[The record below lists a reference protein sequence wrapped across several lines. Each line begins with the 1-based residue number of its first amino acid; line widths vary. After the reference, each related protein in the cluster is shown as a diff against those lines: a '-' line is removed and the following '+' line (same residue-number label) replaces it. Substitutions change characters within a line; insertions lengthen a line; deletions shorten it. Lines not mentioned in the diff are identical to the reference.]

1 MSKLPTSK
9 DLRAQA
15 EDLAK
20 LYGQTVLTHFQ
31 EKQYNSSKEFPTAT
45 LARIGD
51 YIQLWLKFAK
61 DVEKL
66 ELDKSVISS
75 TAATI
80 SEQIKQE
87 KIRNG
92 PKTAFEFINGELK
105 KKQETKKT
113 TSVTED
119 LKNKF
124 PKAMQEFHEL
134 TRGQR
139 WRTQMEAHVNV
150 QEIESLFKPFE
161 DCPWFDLTAV
171 VKEDGTYSI
180 EVFKDGKPY
189 EQVAGRLTFK
199 EIPNVTTA
207 KTTAPSDIKNLSD
220 IIGKFPS

>member
-1 MSKLPTSK
+1 MTKLPTSK
-9 DLRAQA
+9 DLRTQA

-31 EKQYNSSKEFPTAT
+31 EKQYNTSKEFP
-45 LARIGD
+45 LAELTRIGD

-66 ELDKSVISS
+66 ELDKSIVNS
-75 TAATI
+75 AVATI
-80 SEQIKQE
+80 SEQVKTE
-87 KIRNG
+87 KLRHG
-92 PKTAFEFINGELK
+92 PKTAFEFIDGKLQQKNK
-105 KKQETKKT
+105 KSTAI
-113 TSVTED
+113 TED

-124 PKAMQEFHEL
+124 PKAMQDFHDL

-161 DCPWFDLTAV
+161 DCPWFDIQAS
-171 VKEDGTYSI
+171 VKEDGSYS
-180 EVFKDGKPY
+180 VQLFKDGKPFDK
-189 EQVAGRLTFK
+189 VNGHLTFK

-207 KTTAPSDIKNLSD
+207 KTTAPSDIKSLSD